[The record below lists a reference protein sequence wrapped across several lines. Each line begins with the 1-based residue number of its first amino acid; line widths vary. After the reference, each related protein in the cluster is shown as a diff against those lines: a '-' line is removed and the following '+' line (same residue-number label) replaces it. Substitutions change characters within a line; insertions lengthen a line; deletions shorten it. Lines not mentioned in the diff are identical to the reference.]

1 MDNDGNGNLTLPF
14 PCCVDPDVT
23 AGNKTYS
30 DMTYTFECI
39 GKKPVNVTVTD
50 AEDNTIWPTNPL
62 DLERLYRTHDGH
74 KFIFHDDG
82 ELNDLDRVEDPE
94 GHIILLKLMG
104 AGTIHDGDKDI
115 KGVGFLTLDT
125 VKNMLYM
132 TEFGRIWRVHLK
144 DDGGISGA
152 HVIANQTAEGIA
164 VDSDR
169 DRVYWVNN
177 KAGSIQW
184 IDGASSSVLGQA
196 SVETLLAEG
205 AFYGTGLA
213 AAFDSGHMFWA
224 TQSPAIWRIHSED
237 GQNVTNPDT
246 WQDKWGFGGL
256 KNFAYGIALDTK

>member
-1 MDNDGNGNLTLPF
+1 M
-14 PCCVDPDVT
+14 
-23 AGNKTYS
+23 
-30 DMTYTFECI
+30 
-39 GKKPVNVTVTD
+39 
-50 AEDNTIWPTNPL
+50 
-62 DLERLYRTHDGH
+62 
-74 KFIFHDDG
+74 
-82 ELNDLDRVEDPE
+82 
-94 GHIILLKLMG
+94 
-104 AGTIHDGDKDI
+104 
-115 KGVGFLTLDT
+115 DT

-184 IDGASSSVLGQA
+184 IDGASSSVLDQA

-246 WQDKWGFGGL
+246 WQDKWGFGGF